1 MHHFDIFFAGKLAP
15 EADPEQAREA
25 IGKMF
30 KLQGKPLDKLF
41 SGTPMRIKKAVDVD
55 TANRY
60 RKAFLKAGALIDIV
74 PRENPQAEPD
84 TGDQQPAPAAPL
96 STDSSAT
103 AESANSPLSEMTL
116 LPPKTGSLED
126 CAPLV
131 QPQAIPDITWMK
143 MDMPGIDLDDT
154 PPVASKQVDISELD
168 MSEPNSGTLE
178 DCKIERPAQPIP
190 DISDM
195 TMSEANSGSL
205 EDCIAS
211 EAEQPIPD
219 ISHLKLVPPEDET
232 GH

>member
-30 KLQGKPLDKLF
+30 KLQGNPLEKLF

-74 PRENPQAEPD
+74 PHENPPAQSN
-84 TGDQQPAPAAPL
+84 TGAQQPVPAVVPA
-96 STDSSAT
+96 TDSSVM
-103 AESANSPLSEMTL
+103 AESATSSLSEMTL

-126 CAPLV
+126 CAPQI
-131 QPQAIPDITWMK
+131 QPQAIPDITWMR
-143 MDMPGIDLDDT
+143 MDIPGIDLDDS
-154 PPVASKQVDISELD
+154 PPVAAKQIDTSKLD

-178 DCKIERPAQPIP
+178 DCKVEKPAQPIP

-205 EDCIAS
+205 EDCVARK
-211 EAEQPIPD
+211 AEKPIPD